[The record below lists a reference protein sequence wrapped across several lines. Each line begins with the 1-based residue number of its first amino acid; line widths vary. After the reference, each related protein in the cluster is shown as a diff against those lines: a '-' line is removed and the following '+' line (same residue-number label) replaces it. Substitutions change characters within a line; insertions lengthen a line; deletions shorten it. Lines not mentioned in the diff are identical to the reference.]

1 MARYQYDTIEVEAAM
16 WTNKPKGL
24 EDVLNA
30 HAAQGWRLVHLLS
43 PAIGVMSK
51 YILVFEREVG

>member
-1 MARYQYDTIEVEAAM
+1 MPRYQYDTVEVEASM
-16 WTNKPKGL
+16 WTNSPKGL
-24 EDVLNA
+24 EEVLNA
-30 HAAQGWRLVHLLS
+30 HAAQGWRLVQLLS